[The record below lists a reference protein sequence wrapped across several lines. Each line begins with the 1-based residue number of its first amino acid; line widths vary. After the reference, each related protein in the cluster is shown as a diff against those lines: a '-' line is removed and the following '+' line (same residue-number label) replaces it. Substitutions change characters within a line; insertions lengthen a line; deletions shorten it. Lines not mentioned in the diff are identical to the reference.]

1 MEIDLELL
9 RRVFCSEAD
18 EHLGEIEQALLA
30 LESAPDDREA
40 LQGSFRSIH
49 TLKGSASSV
58 GWNGIADFA
67 HAVEDLLERLRD
79 GRLTLSSTVM
89 GLLLESVDTLRA
101 MIETAADCGEEPEGD
116 SAALGQRI
124 AAILRDGSEPESA
137 PSAAGAPQLRSAFS
151 ERALRGVRTAASLRV
166 GTEKLD
172 RLLDLAGE
180 MVIARATFQQILQ
193 QVDGP
198 RGERLRDAFSESA
211 RLTMELQEQISRVR
225 MVPVG
230 PTLRQYVRIA
240 RDLCVSLGKH
250 AAVKLQGED
259 VEVDAAI
266 VDQLKDPLTHIV
278 RNAIDHG
285 IERPELRVERG
296 KHASGS
302 ITIRAAHRAG
312 GISIECEDDG
322 VGLDRSRILERAR
335 AAGLVKSGAVLSD
348 AATRALVFEEGLST
362 AREVTELSGRGV
374 GMGVVRRN
382 IEALGGS
389 VDIDGQPGRGTTV
402 SIWLPLTLAII
413 EVLVVAVG
421 EETYL
426 IPLGS
431 VAECF
436 GLPVSQRGLDSG
448 MLQREGSTVSW
459 VRLAD
464 LLRGGG
470 SAAPAHLVL
479 LKHDGEQLAV
489 AVDSFHGTQQIV
501 IKPLARILRGLV
513 GVGGCTILHS
523 GRVALV
529 LDVQE
534 LLAHA
539 SELHAR
545 RPERAR
551 PNAPSPSDP
560 RAETSA

>member
-9 RRVFCSEAD
+9 RRVFCSEAE

-67 HAVEDLLERLRD
+67 HAVEDLLQRLRD

-89 GLLLESVDTLRA
+89 GLLLESVDALRA

-116 SAALGQRI
+116 SVALGQRI
-124 AAILRDGSEPESA
+124 AAIRREGPQAADA
-137 PSAAGAPQLRSAFS
+137 PSTEAPPLRTAFS
-151 ERALRGVRTAASLRV
+151 ERAMRGVRSAASLRV

-180 MVIARATFQQILQ
+180 MVIARASFQQILE

-211 RLTMELQEQISRVR
+211 RLTMELQEQVSRVR

-250 AAVKLQGED
+250 ATVKLSGED

-266 VDQLKDPLTHIV
+266 VEQLKDPLTHIV

-302 ITIRAAHRAG
+302 IAIRASHSAG
-312 GISIECEDDG
+312 GISIECQDDG
-322 VGLDRSRILERAR
+322 VGLDRARILERAR
-335 AAGLVKSGAVLSD
+335 ASGLV
-348 AATRALVFEEGLST
+348 R
-362 AREVTELSGRGV
+362 
-374 GMGVVRRN
+374 
-382 IEALGGS
+382 
-389 VDIDGQPGRGTTV
+389 
-402 SIWLPLTLAII
+402 
-413 EVLVVAVG
+413 
-421 EETYL
+421 
-426 IPLGS
+426 
-431 VAECF
+431 
-436 GLPVSQRGLDSG
+436 
-448 MLQREGSTVSW
+448 
-459 VRLAD
+459 
-464 LLRGGG
+464 
-470 SAAPAHLVL
+470 
-479 LKHDGEQLAV
+479 
-489 AVDSFHGTQQIV
+489 
-501 IKPLARILRGLV
+501 
-513 GVGGCTILHS
+513 
-523 GRVALV
+523 
-529 LDVQE
+529 
-534 LLAHA
+534 
-539 SELHAR
+539 
-545 RPERAR
+545 
-551 PNAPSPSDP
+551 
-560 RAETSA
+560 

>member
-9 RRVFCSEAD
+9 RRVFCSEAE

-49 TLKGSASSV
+49 TLKGSAASI

-79 GRLTLSSTVM
+79 RQLTLSSTVM
-89 GLLLESVDTLRA
+89 GLLLESVDALRA

-116 SAALGQRI
+116 SIALGQRI
-124 AAILRDGSEPESA
+124 AAILRDAPEEAPAGSEAA
-137 PSAAGAPQLRSAFS
+137 PLSSAFS
-151 ERALRGVRTAASLRV
+151 ERAMRGVRTAASLRV

-180 MVIARATFQQILQ
+180 MVIARASFQQILQ
-193 QVDGP
+193 EVDGA

-211 RLTMELQEQISRVR
+211 RLTMELQEQVSRVR

-250 AAVKLQGED
+250 ATVKLQGED

-266 VDQLKDPLTHIV
+266 VEQLKDPLTHIV
-278 RNAIDHG
+278 RNALDHG
-285 IERPELRVERG
+285 IERPEQRVERG

-302 ITIRAAHRAG
+302 LTIRASHRAG

-322 VGLDRSRILERAR
+322 VGLDRARILERAR
-335 AAGLVKSGAVLSD
+335 ERGVVPSGALLSD
-348 AATRALVFEEGLST
+348 AGIRALVFEEGIST

-402 SIWLPLTLAII
+402 SLWLPLTLAII

-426 IPLGS
+426 VPLGS

-436 GLPVSQRGLDSG
+436 ALPSSQRG
-448 MLQREGSTVSW
+448 REGGLVHRDGGSIAW

-464 LLRGGG
+464 LLGGGG
-470 SAAPAHLVL
+470 SEAPAHLVL
-479 LKHDGEQLAV
+479 LQHGGERLAV
-489 AVDSFHGTQQIV
+489 AVDAFHGTQQIV

-539 SELHAR
+539 GELHER

-551 PNAPSPSDP
+551 PSVEPAP
-560 RAETSA
+560 RTETTA